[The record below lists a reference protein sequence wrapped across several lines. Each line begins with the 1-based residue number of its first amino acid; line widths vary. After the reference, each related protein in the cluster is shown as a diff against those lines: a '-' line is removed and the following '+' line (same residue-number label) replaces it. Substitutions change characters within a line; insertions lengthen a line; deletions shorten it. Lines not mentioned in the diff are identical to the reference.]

1 MVFSRI
7 HYIFTK
13 SQWIIRNN
21 YENLFITAIFLTK
34 IYALLNKPCVIYLYQ
49 FPNNSNENIRKKQ
62 VVKMDQFWGREIFI
76 KI

>member
-7 HYIFTK
+7 HDIFTK

-34 IYALLNKPCVIYLYQ
+34 IYALLNKPCVIYLYTSFQ
-49 FPNNSNENIRKKQ
+49 ITVMKTSEKTGGKNGSVLGSGNIY
-62 VVKMDQFWGREIFI
+62 
-76 KI
+76 